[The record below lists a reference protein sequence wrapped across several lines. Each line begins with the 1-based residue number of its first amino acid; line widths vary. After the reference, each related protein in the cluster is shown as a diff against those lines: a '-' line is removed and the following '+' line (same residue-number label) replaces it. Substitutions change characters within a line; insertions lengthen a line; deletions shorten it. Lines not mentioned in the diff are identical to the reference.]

1 MAYKQSDGTR
11 NFGDIKY
18 EGDAAETQIDF
29 EDDFVALKTGG
40 NQVLVVSGSVVGIGT
55 ATPDPDELLTIDGN
69 SGDHEANIQFREDG
83 ANRAKI
89 GVNDSDNLVFHNQ
102 TANKHIV
109 FKVND
114 QGTTREGLRLDGAT
128 TAVVVNEGSESLVDF
143 RVESDSNTHMLFVD
157 GSENKIGIGTDAPD
171 YTLDVAGDIGVD
183 QYIYHNGD
191 ADTLIQFVDDK
202 IVLKAGNRALVTAE
216 IKNQQPH
223 EVTINDGSN
232 NVDFV
237 VKGNGSNEGNPLFKC
252 DASTGRVGINGVG
265 SPDCELHVAGDVKL
279 HGDAPEIT
287 VRRDDNA
294 DASTIQFQ
302 GSGGVVGAYVKFL
315 GDESGAGG
323 TNNDLA
329 LGTGATVTERMRIRG
344 DGNVGIGTSAPSELL
359 AINAQSDGDECF
371 IQFQE
376 GGADRAKIGINTS
389 NNFLIHNQFM
399 NKHIVFK
406 VNDQGNTREALR
418 IDGAV
423 SEVVVNQSSESLVDF
438 RVESDNN
445 THMVFVDG
453 STDTVGINTSTP
465 KCSLSVAGSMAM
477 NITGINSGNDPG
489 TTYSVA
495 ATDCVILVNTRPTAQ
510 GGIDSAITITLPD
523 AASFPGRVITIKD
536 SAGYC
541 DVNAITISRAG
552 SDTINGVD
560 ATVSLPTPA
569 SFKTLISDG
578 SSSWQEIGN

>member
-329 LGTGATVTERMRIRG
+329 LGTGATVTERVRIRG
-344 DGNVGIGTSAPSELL
+344 DGKVGIGTNQPEAALDINSDSIRLRSSNTPSSA
-359 AINAQSDGDECF
+359 SDFG
-371 IQFQE
+371 
-376 GGADRAKIGINTS
+376 
-389 NNFLIHNQFM
+389 H
-399 NKHIVFK
+399 
-406 VNDQGNTREALR
+406 QGEIRWDANYIYICVA
-418 IDGAV
+418 
-423 SEVVVNQSSESLVDF
+423 
-438 RVESDNN
+438 
-445 THMVFVDG
+445 
-453 STDTVGINTSTP
+453 TDTW
-465 KCSLSVAGSMAM
+465 KRVA
-477 NITGINSGNDPG
+477 
-489 TTYSVA
+489 
-495 ATDCVILVNTRPTAQ
+495 L
-510 GGIDSAITITLPD
+510 
-523 AASFPGRVITIKD
+523 
-536 SAGYC
+536 
-541 DVNAITISRAG
+541 
-552 SDTINGVD
+552 
-560 ATVSLPTPA
+560 
-569 SFKTLISDG
+569 
-578 SSSWQEIGN
+578 SSW